1 MSITPL
7 NEDLDV
13 IQNLVIPFLEEDMD
27 NIQKLDD
34 EPNDVG
40 GLSAAELKYEFDR
53 AGNIIKSYINETLV
67 PKLSGTVAEEEE
79 RAAAEAER
87 KAAEEER
94 KKTFSSVLAIAE
106 ECRDTAVASAETA
119 VESAET
125 SVEMASDSEAWAVGT
140 RSGVAVPETD
150 LTYRNNAK
158 YWAENAKEIVGP
170 VVTPTEFEETITPIK
185 EDISDIKEDIS
196 GIQIKTETTFQKLMT
211 GRFI

>member
-7 NEDLDV
+7 NDDLDV

-40 GLSAAELKYEFDR
+40 GLTAAELKYEFDR
-53 AGNIIKSYINETLV
+53 AGNIIKKYLNETLV
-67 PKLSGTVAEEEE
+67 PTLSGTVAEEEE
-79 RAAAEAER
+79 RAAAEEER
-87 KAAEEER
+87 KAAEAER
-94 KKTFSSVLAIAE
+94 KQTFSTVLATAE

-119 VESAET
+119 VTSAET

-140 RSGVAVPETD
+140 RSGAAVPETD
-150 LTYRNNAK
+150 PTYQNNAR
-158 YWAENAKEIVGP
+158 YWAEHAEEIIGP
-170 VVTPTEFEETITPIK
+170 VVTPAELEETITPIK
-185 EDISDIKEDIS
+185 KDIS